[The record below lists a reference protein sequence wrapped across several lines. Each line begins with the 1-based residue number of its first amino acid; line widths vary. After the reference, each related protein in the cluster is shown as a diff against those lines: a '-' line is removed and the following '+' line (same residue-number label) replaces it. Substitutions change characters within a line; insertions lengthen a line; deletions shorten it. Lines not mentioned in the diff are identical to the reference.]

1 MSERKNIYN
10 WNHISNKLTRSQIDE
25 LKSYFKT
32 YHRKCWAYKMATKRL
47 KKWKLLGNSLSVIF
61 ATGGVASAIATSGVS
76 LIAISTTSILI
87 QTWMKHKN
95 IDLKIHN
102 CTYAYQSYEHLLNEI
117 KDAFRS
123 GEFQRNALITKMS
136 SVDDYIVD
144 ITPVVDKYLLLY
156 DKKFTG

>member
-1 MSERKNIYN
+1 
-10 WNHISNKLTRSQIDE
+10 
-25 LKSYFKT
+25 
-32 YHRKCWAYKMATKRL
+32 MATKRL